1 MRCSIK
7 RLYKSLLSVSIGLL
21 LVLTVRPAGS
31 WQAFAAS
38 IAEPELDFAAGLEP
52 GQEAGE
58 MDYQLFL
65 PMVRKGTVP
74 PTAGIDLRLTMTS
87 GGVSSVVPGGTLTYK
102 LAFTNDGGHE
112 ATSVS
117 ILETLPA
124 STAFDSVHSSAG
136 WTQVGSTAQ
145 YRMDLGTLSAGQ
157 YGSVVFAVVVSDAPP
172 ALVTS
177 VTNEASIQDDG
188 SHGADPTPSN
198 NLAAITTAIN
208 FAPDLAVTVSG
219 DSLAIPGTV
228 TAYSVQYSNLGY
240 NAAEGVVITETLPE
254 FTSYDP
260 ADNTVNWVLNGD
272 GQYEYVL
279 GSLAK
284 GASGTLTFNVRV
296 NQTIPSGT
304 TSITNTA
311 SISDNLASGS
321 DPNPA
326 NNTATF
332 ATPLPTGPTYT
343 CGDITSDTRW
353 TAGESPY
360 VLTCDITIHPGA
372 TLTIEHGVVVKF
384 QAISSIVVNGT
395 LDVQGT
401 QAQPVII
408 TSLLDDSAG
417 GDTNGDGS
425 ATSPAPG
432 NWNSIIVASTGTVD
446 MAYAAVRYGGFYW
459 CGVNC
464 YGNNTALHVYG
475 GGNVTLDHV
484 TLAHNGGH
492 GVTVNPSATA
502 QLTVTHSTIES
513 SGLNGINATGISGNS
528 ITITDNVFTG
538 NANEA
543 VYLAFNGGSVN
554 DLGGNTGSG
563 NGINGILL
571 TGALGMDTTLAG
583 NPDFAY
589 VIYGVTV
596 NSGSTLTVQ
605 PGAVVKFRE
614 TTNGTLA
621 VNGSLMVPGTE
632 TAQVTFTS
640 LNDDSVAGDTNNNG
654 TATSPAP
661 GNWNSIA
668 VSATG
673 TANLAYA
680 AVRYGGYYWC
690 GVNCYGENAALRVYD
705 GGSLTLDHGNIAN
718 SGGNGV
724 AVNPSATTQLTV
736 THSTIGSSGLNG
748 INATG
753 ISGNQITITDNVFT
767 GNVYEAVYLAFTGG
781 AVSNLGG
788 NTGTG
793 NGVNGILLTG
803 TLGMDTTLAGNPDF
817 AYVIYG
823 VTVNSGSTLT
833 VQPGAVVKFRESTN
847 GTLLING
854 ILNVPGTVDSAVTFT
869 SLNDDTVAGDTNNN
883 GSATSPAAG
892 DWNSIVVAA
901 GGTTNMIYANLRY
914 GGFYWCGVNCYGYDA
929 MLQLQDSASATLQ
942 HSVFSHSP
950 GALIQAAAGSG
961 TITLTIEYSMIGN
974 PGATGIRIS
983 PSGTYVVAV
992 HHNNIIGNSNYGIY
1006 NASSSPVD
1014 AVNNWWG
1021 SDSGPAPYG
1030 TGNAVYGSVNVTPW
1044 LTAPEPLP

>member
-38 IAEPELDFAAGLEP
+38 IPESEAGFAAGLEH

-74 PTAGIDLRLTMTS
+74 PTAGIDLRLTMTT
-87 GGVSSVVPGGTLTYK
+87 GGVSSVVPGGTLIYT
-102 LAFTNDGGHE
+102 LSFSNDGGHE
-112 ATSVS
+112 ATGVS

-188 SHGADPTPSN
+188 SNGADPTPTN

-254 FTSYDP
+254 NTSYDP
-260 ADNTVNWVLNGD
+260 ADNSVNWVLSGE
-272 GQYEYVL
+272 GQYEYAL

-311 SISDNLASGS
+311 SISDDHTSGS

-353 TAGESPY
+353 TAGASPY

-401 QAQPVII
+401 QALPVII

-446 MAYAAVRYGGFYW
+446 MTHAAVRYGGFYW

-464 YGNNTALHVYG
+464 YGDNTALHIYDG
-475 GGNVTLDHV
+475 GSVTLDHV

-492 GVTVNPSATA
+492 GVTVNPSATT
-502 QLTVTHSTIES
+502 QLTVTHSTVGS
-513 SGLNGINATGISGNS
+513 SGSNGINATGISGNS

-543 VYLAFNGGSVN
+543 VYLAFNGGGVS
-554 DLGGNTGSG
+554 DLGGNSGSG

-571 TGALGMDTTLAG
+571 TGTLGMDTTLAG
-583 NPDFAY
+583 NPNFAY

-614 TTNGTLA
+614 TTNGTLLI
-621 VNGSLMVPGTE
+621 NGSLMVPGTE

-654 TATSPAP
+654 
-661 GNWNSIA
+661 
-668 VSATG
+668 
-673 TANLAYA
+673 
-680 AVRYGGYYWC
+680 
-690 GVNCYGENAALRVYD
+690 
-705 GGSLTLDHGNIAN
+705 
-718 SGGNGV
+718 
-724 AVNPSATTQLTV
+724 
-736 THSTIGSSGLNG
+736 
-748 INATG
+748 
-753 ISGNQITITDNVFT
+753 
-767 GNVYEAVYLAFTGG
+767 
-781 AVSNLGG
+781 
-788 NTGTG
+788 
-793 NGVNGILLTG
+793 
-803 TLGMDTTLAGNPDF
+803 
-817 AYVIYG
+817 
-823 VTVNSGSTLT
+823 
-833 VQPGAVVKFRESTN
+833 
-847 GTLLING
+847 
-854 ILNVPGTVDSAVTFT
+854 
-869 SLNDDTVAGDTNNN
+869 
-883 GSATSPAAG
+883 SATSPAAG

-901 GGTTNMIYANLRY
+901 GGTTNMVYANLRY
-914 GGFYWCGVNCYGYDA
+914 GGFYWCGVNCYGNDA

-942 HSVFSHSP
+942 HSAFSHSP

-992 HHNNIIGNSNYGIY
+992 HHNNIIGNSNYGIF
-1006 NASSSPVD
+1006 NASSSTVD